1 MNSRITTPPSSK
13 SSTRE
18 ISAEQLL
25 RDLAFVLRMTRKV
38 KSEML
43 CEPASA
49 TDVDS
54 DQIVRPEPGVCAI

>member
-18 ISAEQLL
+18 VSAEQLL

-38 KSEML
+38 KSEL
-43 CEPASA
+43 LSERAFAQGQPQSISPQLEPPAW
-49 TDVDS
+49 
-54 DQIVRPEPGVCAI
+54 AI

>member
-1 MNSRITTPPSSK
+1 MTIFRNTPA
-13 SSTRE
+13 
-18 ISAEQLL
+18 SANRQVNVEALL
-25 RDLAFVLRMTRKV
+25 RDVAFVLRMTRKV